1 MFSPDFDPLDILM
14 KQQHKISQLDTNIKQ
29 LAVAYNSRNELLDQ
43 MVENLKQLNDKVYL
57 LETEVQRLNGDVG
70 QLYIQRLPR

>member
-70 QLYIQRLPR
+70 QLYLQRLPR

>member
-14 KQQHKISQLDTNIKQ
+14 KQQAKINQLDQNIKQ

-43 MVENLKQLNDKVYL
+43 MVENMKVLNDKVYN
-57 LETEVQRLNGDVG
+57 LEVETQRLRADVT
-70 QLYIQRLPR
+70 QIQIGRLSR

>member
-1 MFSPDFDPLDILM
+1 M

-29 LAVAYNSRNELLDQ
+29 LAVAYNSRNDLLDQ

-70 QLYIQRLPR
+70 QLYLQRLPR

>member
-14 KQQHKISQLDTNIKQ
+14 KQQHKISQLDNNIKQ

-43 MVENLKQLNDKVYL
+43 MVENLKQLNDKVHA
-57 LETEVQRLNGDVG
+57 LEVETQRLRADVTQITIG
-70 QLYIQRLPR
+70 RLPR

>member
-43 MVENLKQLNDKVYL
+43 MVENLKQLNDKVHA
-57 LETEVQRLNGDVG
+57 LEVETQRLRADVTQITIG
-70 QLYIQRLPR
+70 RLPR

>member
-1 MFSPDFDPLDILM
+1 VFSPDFDPLDILM

-43 MVENLKQLNDKVYL
+43 MVENIKQLNDKVFN
-57 LETEVQRLNGDVG
+57 LEVECQRLRADITQIHMG
-70 QLYIQRLPR
+70 RLPR

>member
-43 MVENLKQLNDKVYL
+43 MVENIKQLNDKVYQ
-57 LETEVQRLNGDVG
+57 LEVETQRLHAD
-70 QLYIQRLPR
+70 ITRLTIGRMTR

>member
-43 MVENLKQLNDKVYL
+43 MVENIKQLNDKVYL

-70 QLYIQRLPR
+70 QLYLQRLPR

>member
-14 KQQHKISQLDTNIKQ
+14 KQQQKISQLDTNIKQ

-43 MVENLKQLNDKVYL
+43 MVENLKQLNDKVFN
-57 LETEVQRLNGDVG
+57 LEVDVQRLNADITQITLG
-70 QLYIQRLPR
+70 RLPR

>member
-14 KQQHKISQLDTNIKQ
+14 KQQHKITQLDTNIKQ

-43 MVENLKQLNDKVYL
+43 MVENLKQLNDKVYN
-57 LETEVQRLNGDVG
+57 LEVECQRLRADVTQITIG
-70 QLYIQRLPR
+70 RLPR

>member
-29 LAVAYNSRNELLDQ
+29 LAVAYNSRNDLLDQ

-70 QLYIQRLPR
+70 QLYLQRLPR

>member
-1 MFSPDFDPLDILM
+1 VFSPDFDPLDILM

-43 MVENLKQLNDKVYL
+43 MVENIKQLNDKVYL

-70 QLYIQRLPR
+70 QLYLQRLPR

>member
-1 MFSPDFDPLDILM
+1 VFSPDFDPLDILM

-43 MVENLKQLNDKVYL
+43 MVENLKQLNDKVHA
-57 LETEVQRLNGDVG
+57 LEVETQRLRADVTQITIG
-70 QLYIQRLPR
+70 RLPR